1 MNQYYES
8 TRDASI
14 TLSPAK
20 AILQGLSND
29 GGLFVVSDLKDR
41 QIDMK
46 RIVGKNYYEIAEEVF
61 ALFLPDFTKEEIQAC
76 VEAAYRGKF
85 SNEEVTPLVKLK
97 DGFVLELFNGPTSAF
112 KDVGLQM
119 LPQLTKTALKKTN
132 ADYEV
137 LILTATSGDTGKA
150 ALEGFKDVDHVKIM
164 VFYPND
170 GVSKVQEMQMK
181 TQTGNNV
188 KVCAIEGNF
197 DDAQSGIKKLFV
209 DDNFKAELAKENI
222 KLSSANSI
230 NIGRLLPQMVYY
242 FYAYASLVEQ
252 GEITLGDEINFVV
265 PTGNFGNI
273 LAGYYAKQVGLPVH
287 KLVCASN
294 DNNVLYDFIQTGRY
308 DRKRDFLKTISPSM
322 DILISSNLERLLFFA
337 SGCDNAYIKEL
348 MDDLAKEGS
357 YQVKEDVLANIQKD
371 FKAGYATNQQTQE
384 TIRDVYKNDNYL
396 LDPHTAVAYKVL
408 LDDVDTA
415 HKNVVLSTAS
425 PYKFTNSVYEALH
438 GETTDDEFIL
448 MNKLHEETQVPIPAN
463 LVDLDK
469 KPVLHNDVIEKDAM
483 ESYVLDKV
491 GSI

>member
-14 TLSPAK
+14 TLSPAQ

-29 GGLFVVSDLKDR
+29 GGLFVVSDLNER
-41 QIDMK
+41 QIDMQS
-46 RIVGKNYYEIAEEVF
+46 IVNKDYYEIAEEVF
-61 ALFLPDFTKEEIQAC
+61 ALFLPDFTKEEIRAC
-76 VEAAYRGKF
+76 VQAAYKGKF
-85 SNEEVTPLVKLK
+85 SNEEVTPLVKLS
-97 DGFVLELFNGPTSAF
+97 DGYVLELFNGPTSAF

-132 ADYEV
+132 ADYDV

-181 TQTGNNV
+181 TQEGKNV

-209 DDNFKAELAKENI
+209 DDAFKAELAKQNI

-242 FYAYASLVEQ
+242 FYAYASLVKS
-252 GEITLGDEINFVV
+252 GEILLGEKINFVV

-287 KLVCASN
+287 QLVCASN
-294 DNNVLYDFIQTGRY
+294 DNNVLYDFIQTGVY

-322 DILISSNLERLLFFA
+322 DILISSNLERLLFYT
-337 SGCDNAYIKEL
+337 SGCDHAYIKEI
-348 MDDLAKEGS
+348 MNELARDGK
-357 YQVKEDVLANIQKD
+357 YKVREDVLANIQKE
-371 FKAGYATNQQTQE
+371 FKAGFATNEQTAK
-384 TIRDVYKNDNYL
+384 TIRDIYEKDNYL

-408 LDDVDTA
+408 LDDVDTQ

-438 GETTDDEFIL
+438 GTTSDDEFVL
-448 MNKLHEETQVPIPAN
+448 MEKLHEETRVPIPTN

-469 KPVLHNDVIEKDAM
+469 KEVLHEDVIDKTEM
-483 ESYVLDKV
+483 EAYVLDKV
-491 GSI
+491 GTI